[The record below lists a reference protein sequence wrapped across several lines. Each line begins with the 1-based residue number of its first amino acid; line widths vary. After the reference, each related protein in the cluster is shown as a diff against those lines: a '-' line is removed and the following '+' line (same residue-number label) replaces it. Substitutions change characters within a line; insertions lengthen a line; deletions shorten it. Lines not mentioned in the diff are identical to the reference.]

1 MRGKGFPVEIKR
13 KIAENFAEHGYNKQS
28 RKEAQQI
35 YGKMTGTDRQMC
47 RYVTYRMYEKWC
59 PNLLNFEIKCA
70 NE

>member
-35 YGKMTGTDRQMC
+35 YGRMTGTDRQMC
-47 RYVTYRMYEKWC
+47 RYVRYVISYRNCDVKYS
-59 PNLLNFEIKCA
+59 
-70 NE
+70 